1 MGVDKRTGERVHTLT
16 SEQEAGRGMSKFGAM
31 KQQRAER
38 AGAIGDSP
46 DAAAAM
52 PASRAATRQGKKAV
66 SAYFSPE
73 VSRGLNVLAAEQGTT
88 LQALLGEAIDLLMRH
103 HGKHPF
109 GER

>member
-1 MGVDKRTGERVHTLT
+1 
-16 SEQEAGRGMSKFGAM
+16 MSKFGAM

-38 AGAIGDSP
+38 AGAIGDSSEP
-46 DAAAAM
+46 TIAT
-52 PASRAATRQGKKAV
+52 PATTRAQTRQGKKAV

-73 VSRGLNVLAAEQGTT
+73 VSRGLNMLAAEQGTT
-88 LQALLGEAIDLLMRH
+88 LQALLGEAIVLLMRQ

>member
-1 MGVDKRTGERVHTLT
+1 
-16 SEQEAGRGMSKFGAM
+16 MSKFGAM
-31 KQQRAER
+31 KQQRAEK

-46 DAAAAM
+46 DQATVAT
-52 PASRAATRQGKKAV
+52 RAQTRQGKKAV

-73 VSRGLNVLAAEQGTT
+73 VSRGLNMLAAEQGTT
-88 LQALLGEAIDLLMRH
+88 LQALLGEAIDLLMRQ